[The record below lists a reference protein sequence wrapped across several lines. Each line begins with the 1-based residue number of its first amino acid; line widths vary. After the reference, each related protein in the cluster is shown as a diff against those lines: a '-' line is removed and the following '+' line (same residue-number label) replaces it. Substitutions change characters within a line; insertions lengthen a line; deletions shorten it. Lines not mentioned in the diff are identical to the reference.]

1 MQTSLIFH
9 PKKRNSTNTGL
20 RRTRLA
26 QERVNTNGF
35 GLKALVQRGTKY
47 ANTVFIATFRG
58 NPMSN
63 TLDSSHLDRS
73 QPGTSSRLLLASIQN
88 AVPTAL
94 EEAASFGRWWFE
106 PDSAQLVL
114 SAAARYLNVSQ
125 RHHLRLEDGFVNVV
139 PDDLLR
145 LLSLLSVSAGSAIDC
160 EFRVI
165 DAQNKLHWLRL
176 SSLPGE
182 LSNPAIL
189 SGILLDVTPRKH
201 AAMRERLG
209 FEMTEFLL
217 GSHTLGDAIGN
228 VIQLICKNLGWD
240 WGAYWALEPS
250 AQGTPRLACKH
261 FWHLPEHNLAAFGAD
276 SARLFMAPGEGLVG
290 RVWQQGEPGWV
301 DDMAND
307 PCFLRRSSAQECQ
320 LLSGYV
326 FPVTYVSQ
334 DGHTHSPGVLEF
346 YSSLSR
352 QPEAQLPI
360 LSATIGALIA
370 QMAQRLEQQA
380 LILNLAQGD
389 ELTGLANRSHFYSQL
404 DQACR
409 AANQSRTPF
418 GLIFI
423 DLDRFK
429 PINDAFGHE
438 AGNVVLRQFARRL
451 RALAPV
457 GACVGRL
464 GGDEFALLVADG
476 TKAQLTALAENVLQ
490 AARTPFRYE
499 GIELTVSAS
508 IGISLFPDN
517 GESSPEL
524 LRSADA
530 AMYRIKHNGRNGC
543 DFFSTKSPHMLAQQ
557 QSSLAQRLSIE
568 TELHRALYGPEL
580 FLMYQ
585 PIFDMRTQRMNAVEA
600 LIRWKR
606 PDGKLV
612 PPDVFIPIAEQSH
625 LIVQIGKW
633 VAAQACRDLAVL
645 RAAEFE
651 NLKVHVNMAASEFMS
666 STLPEELRT
675 LVAAFDLAPHSL
687 SLELTEGMLMKQPER
702 VIPVMHTLRQLG
714 FEISLDDFGMGHS
727 SLSLLRNLPIS
738 SIKIDRSFV
747 RDLPQQSNDRAIVQ
761 TIVDLGRH
769 MNLSVIAEGIETGSQ
784 LAVLQASGC
793 NLIQGFLLSRPLSLA
808 DLLRKYPAGRWQS

>member
-1 MQTSLIFH
+1 M
-9 PKKRNSTNTGL
+9 ST
-20 RRTRLA
+20 
-26 QERVNTNGF
+26 
-35 GLKALVQRGTKY
+35 
-47 ANTVFIATFRG
+47 
-58 NPMSN
+58 
-63 TLDSSHLDRS
+63 TLDASPSDLG
-73 QPGTSSRLLLASIQN
+73 QPDTSSRLLLASIQS
-88 AVPTAL
+88 AVPAAL

-106 PDSAQLVL
+106 PETSQLLLSA
-114 SAAARYLNVSQ
+114 AAARYLNVQ
-125 RHHLRLEDGFVNVV
+125 ARHHHRLEDGFEHVV
-139 PDDLLR
+139 TDDLQR
-145 LLSLLSVSAGSAIDC
+145 LMSMLSSQPRQPIDR

-165 DAQNKLHWLRL
+165 NAQNKLHWLRL
-176 SSLPGE
+176 TSLPLE
-182 LSNPAIL
+182 LPNSPVI
-189 SGILLDVTPRKH
+189 SGILLDVTPSKH

-209 FEMTEFLL
+209 FELTEFLL

-240 WGAYWALEPS
+240 WGAYWALEHTVE
-250 AQGTPRLACKH
+250 GTSRLACKH
-261 FWHLPEHNLAAFGAD
+261 FWHPPEHDLASFGEE
-276 SARLFMAPGEGLVG
+276 STRLFMAPGEGLIG
-290 RVWQQGEPGWV
+290 SVWQNGEANWV
-301 DDMAND
+301 EDMATD
-307 PCFLRRSSAQECQ
+307 PRFLRLAPTQGCK
-320 LLSGYV
+320 LWSGYV
-326 FPVTYVSQ
+326 FPVTYVSE
-334 DGHTHSPGVLEF
+334 DGLTHSPGVLEF

-352 QPEAQLPI
+352 QPEAQLPV

-380 LILNLAQGD
+380 IILHLAQGD
-389 ELTGLANRSHFYSQL
+389 ELTGLANRSHFYAQL
-404 DQACR
+404 DQACK
-409 AANQSRTPF
+409 AASQTRTPF

-438 AGNVVLRQFARRL
+438 AGNVVLRQFAHRL

-457 GACVGRL
+457 GTCVGRL
-464 GGDEFALLVADG
+464 GGDEFALLLADDS
-476 TKAQLTALAENVLQ
+476 KAHLTALAENVLQ
-490 AARTPFRYE
+490 AARAPFSYE

-508 IGISLFPDN
+508 IGISMFPEN
-517 GESSPEL
+517 GETSPEL

-530 AMYRIKHNGRNGC
+530 AMYRIKQNGRNGC
-543 DFFSTKSPHMLAQQ
+543 DFFSTKSPHVLAQQ

-568 TELHRALYGPEL
+568 AELHRALYGPEL

-585 PIFDMRTQRMNAVEA
+585 PIFDITTQRMNAVEA

-606 PDGKLV
+606 PDGTLV

-633 VAAQACRDLAVL
+633 VVAQACRDLAVL
-645 RAAEFE
+645 RAARFE

-675 LVAAFDLAPHSL
+675 LVAAFDLSPHSL

-738 SIKIDRSFV
+738 SMKIDRSFV
-747 RDLPQQSNDRAIVQ
+747 RDLPHQSNDRAIVQ
-761 TIVDLGRH
+761 TILDLGRH
-769 MNLSVIAEGIETGSQ
+769 MNLNVIAEGIETASQ
-784 LAVLQASGC
+784 LAILQESGC
-793 NLIQGFLLSRPLSLA
+793 SLIQGFFLSRPLSLA
-808 DLLRKYPAGRWQS
+808 NLLARYPAGRWQP